1 MAKHGPGRPKGSKNA
16 VDVVVVERSHCPKC
30 GSARR
35 SEYWGRMVQKCPGLR
50 ADGTP
55 YTSIIRR
62 RCRCL
67 DCGQVRIDKEY
78 A

>member
-1 MAKHGPGRPKGSKNA
+1 MRKRGPGRPKGSKNA
-16 VDVVVVERSHCPKC
+16 TDVVVVERSHCPKC
-30 GSARR
+30 GSGRR
-35 SEYWGRMVQKCPGLR
+35 SEYWGKVVNRYAGLR

-55 YTSIIRR
+55 YTAIIRR

>member
-1 MAKHGPGRPKGSKNA
+1 
-16 VDVVVVERSHCPKC
+16 
-30 GSARR
+30 
-35 SEYWGRMVQKCPGLR
+35 MVQKCPGLR
-50 ADGTP
+50 PDGTP
-55 YTSIIRR
+55 YAEIVRR

>member
-1 MAKHGPGRPKGSKNA
+1 MLHRGPEFGKTSP
-16 VDVVVVERSHCPKC
+16 ESHCPKC
-30 GSARR
+30 GSARP

-55 YTSIIRR
+55 YTEIVRR

-67 DCGQVRIDKEY
+67 HCGQLRIDKEY

>member
-1 MAKHGPGRPKGSKNA
+1 MAKRSAGRPKGSKNA
-16 VDVVVVERSHCPKC
+16 TDVVVVERSRCPKC
-30 GSARR
+30 GSARL
-35 SEYWGRMVQKCPGLR
+35 SEYWGKVGQKCPGRR

-55 YTSIIRR
+55 YSSIIRR
-62 RCRCL
+62 RCL

>member
-1 MAKHGPGRPKGSKNA
+1 MRVNTKVSAKGAADRQSGRVQRNA
-16 VDVVVVERSHCPKC
+16 S
-30 GSARR
+30 
-35 SEYWGRMVQKCPGLR
+35 R
-50 ADGTP
+50 ADPAGH
-55 YTSIIRR
+55 

>member
-1 MAKHGPGRPKGSKNA
+1 MRKRGPGRPKGSKNA
-16 VDVVVVERSHCPKC
+16 TDVVVVERSHCPKC
-30 GSARR
+30 GSSRR
-35 SEYWGRMVQKCPGLR
+35 SEYWGRLVFNRPGLR

-55 YTSIIRR
+55 YTAIIRR